1 MSIYVILR
9 INYTTDVS
17 TSDSSQN
24 NFFSNL
30 IIAGTSN
37 AVLGAIFYS
46 LWGGNLG
53 HKIMGLIV
61 ISSVDGKIKKDA
73 TAGAI
78 REGIKAIFSYFL
90 IPSIWLLWDD
100 DNQNLYDK
108 IVKTYVV
115 KNKT

>member
-1 MSIYVILR
+1 
-9 INYTTDVS
+9 
-17 TSDSSQN
+17 
-24 NFFSNL
+24 
-30 IIAGTSN
+30 
-37 AVLGAIFYS
+37 
-46 LWGGNLG
+46 
-53 HKIMGLIV
+53 MGLIV

-73 TAGAI
+73 AAGAI